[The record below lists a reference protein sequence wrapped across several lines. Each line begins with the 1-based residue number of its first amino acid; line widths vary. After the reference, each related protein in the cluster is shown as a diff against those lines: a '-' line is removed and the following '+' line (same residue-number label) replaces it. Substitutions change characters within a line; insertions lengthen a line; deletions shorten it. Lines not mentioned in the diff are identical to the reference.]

1 MTAVGAT
8 RPAFAAPLCAVDR
21 YAPADSAGGERR
33 LVAHKV
39 VSADD
44 PYMAG
49 HFPGLIMLPAVFL
62 LEAVR
67 QVVAADQ
74 AWSDVPG
81 RVELLAVHSI
91 RVRAPMR
98 EGDEIRLDV
107 ALRPTGSGVRAT
119 VHARRQDGIAVAELK
134 ATVGPVTDTAAD
146 AGAPPLPPAAA
157 HGDHARIREL
167 LPVRHPILLVDR
179 ILAVRPGTEI
189 LTAKAVTGSEPCYA
203 GLPDGLNT
211 DAYAYPRSLALESFG
226 QSAALLWLASA
237 TDGGVADGVLMVGAI
252 RDARFHSAVQPGE
265 VLHHVVRLDS
275 QVGRNAFFTGE
286 TWAGNR
292 CVATIE
298 SLIAASRPALVLSG
312 QRSSSF

>member
-1 MTAVGAT
+1 MTAVGV
-8 RPAFAAPLCAVDR
+8 RPAYAAPLRAVDR
-21 YAPADSAGGERR
+21 YAPAEPVGGERR
-33 LVAHKV
+33 LVAHKTV
-39 VSADD
+39 TAAD

-74 AWSDVPG
+74 AWPG

-98 EGDEIRLDV
+98 DGDEIRLDV
-107 ALRPTGSGVRAT
+107 ALRDTDEGARAT
-119 VHARRQDGIAVAELK
+119 VHCRRQDGIAVAELK
-134 ATVGPVTDTAAD
+134 VTVGPVTATTAD
-146 AGAPPLPPAAA
+146 AGPPPVPPGDA
-157 HGDHARIREL
+157 HADHARIREL

-179 ILAVRPGTEI
+179 ILSVKPGAEI
-189 LTAKAVTGSEPCYA
+189 LTAKAVTGSEPCYT
-203 GLPDGLNT
+203 GLPDGLDT

-237 TDGGVADGVLMVGAI
+237 LDGDVADGVLMVGAI

-265 VLHHVVRLDS
+265 VLHHVVRIDN

-292 CVATIE
+292 CVATIG
-298 SLIAASRPALVLSG
+298 SLIAASRPALLLTG

>member
-1 MTAVGAT
+1 MTALGAA
-8 RPAFAAPLCAVDR
+8 RPAYAAPLRAVDR
-21 YAPADSAGGERR
+21 YAPADSVDGNRR

-67 QVVAADQ
+67 QVVAADGD
-74 AWSDVPG
+74 WPG

-98 EGDEIRLDV
+98 AGDEIRLDI
-107 ALRPTGSGVRAT
+107 ALRPAESGVRAT

-134 ATVGPVTDTAAD
+134 ATVGPVTDTVAD
-146 AGAPPLPPAAA
+146 QTMPPVPPLPPATA

-179 ILAVRPGTEI
+179 ILAVTPGTEI
-189 LTAKAVTGSEPCYA
+189 LTAKAVTGSEPCYG
-203 GLPDGLNT
+203 GLPDGLHT

-237 TDGGVADGVLMVGAI
+237 ADGDVADGVLMVGAI
-252 RDARFHSAVQPGE
+252 RDAQFYSAVQPGE
-265 VLHHVVRLDS
+265 VLHHVVRIDNE
-275 QVGRNAFFTGE
+275 VGRNAFFTGE
-286 TWAGNR
+286 TWVENR
-292 CVATIE
+292 CVARIG
-298 SLIAASRPALVLSG
+298 SLIAASRPALLLAG
-312 QRSSSF
+312 PRSSSF